1 MKNENNIEVLNEEI
15 QEILGTPPGWILR
28 FGTLIFFIVIVV
40 LIWLSYWIQYPDVV
54 VSEIIVSFND
64 PPSKLISPKSGYL
77 NKLHAVN
84 NQKVKKGQL
93 LISYNSEANYQDVL
107 SLYEKL
113 LQVKQTNQST
123 ILSLSFSENYSI
135 GELQKYLFQFLDK
148 QNQYSL
154 RVKGISEVT
163 NKSDKQKQ
171 ISSLENGIE
180 YSTNLRDNLAVQIE
194 NTQIQLKNEEAMVKM
209 DKLSQSELN
218 KTRDKLTVLS
228 SNLNATEAEIKDKQ
242 FKISNLRSDLVNLS
256 VSSEKGREV
265 ALSEMNAAFVQFKSN
280 VSQWI
285 SSHLIISPTDGTVQ
299 VTNKFLK
306 SGQYVNKDE
315 PLLIIIPPQSN
326 KMKGIMNVPFNESG
340 NIKRNQLVLVRL
352 NSYPSSKFGIIQGKV
367 ASSSS
372 IALEEDGKLVSPVTV
387 YFENGLVTTTGYK
400 VSTKKELSGMARII
414 TQNKRFIQRLF

>member
-28 FGTLIFFIVIVV
+28 FGTLIFLIVIVV

-64 PPSKLISPKSGYL
+64 PPSKLISTKSGYL
-77 NKLHAVN
+77 NKLHVVH

-113 LQVKQTNQST
+113 LQVKQTNQSS

-180 YSTNLRDNLAVQIE
+180 YSINLRDNLAVQIE

-228 SNLNATEAEIKDKQ
+228 SNLNATEAEMKDKQ
-242 FKISNLRSDLVNLS
+242 FKISNLKSDLVNLS

-352 NSYPSSKFGIIQGKV
+352 NSYPSSKYGIIEGKV

-387 YFENGLVTTTGYK
+387 YFENGLVTTTGYR

>member
-113 LQVKQTNQST
+113 LQVKQTNQSS
-123 ILSLSFSENYSI
+123 ILSLSFGENYSI

-163 NKSDKQKQ
+163 NKRDKQKQ

-242 FKISNLRSDLVNLS
+242 FKISNLKSDLVNLS

-326 KMKGIMNVPFNESG
+326 MMKGIMNVPFNESG

-352 NSYPSSKFGIIQGKV
+352 NSYPSSKYGIIQGKV
-367 ASSSS
+367 SSSSS

>member
-28 FGTLIFFIVIVV
+28 FGTLIFLIVIVV

-64 PPSKLISPKSGYL
+64 PPSKLISTKSGYL
-77 NKLHAVN
+77 NKLHVVH

-113 LQVKQTNQST
+113 LQVKQTNQSS

-352 NSYPSSKFGIIQGKV
+352 NSYPSSKFGIIEGKV

-372 IALEEDGKLVSPVTV
+372 IALEEDEKLISPVTI
-387 YFENGLVTTTGYK
+387 YFKNGLVTTTGYK

>member
-1 MKNENNIEVLNEEI
+1 
-15 QEILGTPPGWILR
+15 
-28 FGTLIFFIVIVV
+28 
-40 LIWLSYWIQYPDVV
+40 
-54 VSEIIVSFND
+54 
-64 PPSKLISPKSGYL
+64 
-77 NKLHAVN
+77 
-84 NQKVKKGQL
+84 
-93 LISYNSEANYQDVL
+93 
-107 SLYEKL
+107 
-113 LQVKQTNQST
+113 
-123 ILSLSFSENYSI
+123 
-135 GELQKYLFQFLDK
+135 
-148 QNQYSL
+148 
-154 RVKGISEVT
+154 
-163 NKSDKQKQ
+163 
-171 ISSLENGIE
+171 
-180 YSTNLRDNLAVQIE
+180 
-194 NTQIQLKNEEAMVKM
+194 MVKM

-228 SNLNATEAEIKDKQ
+228 SNLNATEVEIKDKQ
-242 FKISNLRSDLVNLS
+242 FKINNLRSDLASLRVN
-256 VSSEKGREV
+256 SEKGREV

-326 KMKGIMNVPFNESG
+326 KMKGLMNVPFTESG
-340 NIKRNQLVLVRL
+340 NIKRNQLVLVKL
-352 NSYPSSKFGIIQGKV
+352 NSYPSSKYGIIEGKV

-387 YFENGLVTTTGYK
+387 YFENGLVTTTGYM

>member
-113 LQVKQTNQST
+113 LQVKQTNQSS

-285 SSHLIISPTDGTVQ
+285 SSHLIISPTDGMVQ

-400 VSTKKELSGMARII
+400 VPTKKELSGMARII

>member
-28 FGTLIFFIVIVV
+28 FGTLIFLIVIVV

-64 PPSKLISPKSGYL
+64 PPTKLISPKSGYL
-77 NKLHAVN
+77 NKLHTVH
-84 NQKVKKGQL
+84 NQKVKKGKL

-113 LQVKQTNQST
+113 IEVKQTNQQS
-123 ILSLSFSENYSI
+123 ILSLSFTENYSI
-135 GELQKYLFQFLDK
+135 GELQKSLSQFLDK
-148 QNQYSL
+148 QKQYNL
-154 RVKGISEVT
+154 KVKGITEVT
-163 NKSDKQKQ
+163 YKSDKQKQ
-171 ISSLENGIE
+171 IISLENGIE
-180 YSTNLRDNLAVQIE
+180 YSSNLRDNLAVQID
-194 NTQIQLKNEEAMVKM
+194 NIQIQMKNEEAMVKM

-242 FKISNLRSDLVNLS
+242 FKISNLRTDLVNLS
-256 VSSEKGREV
+256 VNNEKGREV
-265 ALSEMNAAFVQFKSN
+265 ALSEMNAAFIQFKSN

-340 NIKRNQLVLVRL
+340 NIKKNQLVLVRL
-352 NSYPSSKFGIIQGKV
+352 NSYPSSKYGIIQGKV
-367 ASSSS
+367 ALSSN
-372 IALEEDGKLVSPVTV
+372 IALEENAKLVSPVTV
-387 YFENGLVTTTGYK
+387 YFENGLITTTGYK

>member
-77 NKLHAVN
+77 NKLHAVH

-242 FKISNLRSDLVNLS
+242 FKISNLKSDLVNLS

-285 SSHLIISPTDGTVQ
+285 SSHLIISPTDRAIQ

-326 KMKGIMNVPFNESG
+326 MMKGIMNVPFNESG

>member
-28 FGTLIFFIVIVV
+28 FGTLIFLIVIVV

-77 NKLHAVN
+77 NKLHIVH

-113 LQVKQTNQST
+113 LQVKQTNQSS

-242 FKISNLRSDLVNLS
+242 FKISNLRSDLANLS
-256 VSSEKGREV
+256 VNFEKGREV

-285 SSHLIISPTDGTVQ
+285 SSHLIISPTDGMVQ

-372 IALEEDGKLVSPVTV
+372 IALEEDEKLVSPVTV

>member
-1 MKNENNIEVLNEEI
+1 MKNESNIEVLNEEI

-54 VSEIIVSFND
+54 VSEIIVSFNN
-64 PPSKLISPKSGYL
+64 PPTKLISTKSGYI
-77 NKLHAVN
+77 NKLHAVH

-93 LISYNSEANYQDVL
+93 LISYNSEANYKDVL

-113 LQVKQTNQST
+113 LQVKQTNQSS
-123 ILSLSFSENYSI
+123 ILSLSFTENYSI
-135 GELQKYLFQFLDK
+135 GELQKYLFQFLEK
-148 QNQYSL
+148 QKQYSL
-154 RVKGISEVT
+154 RVKGISEIT
-163 NKSDKQKQ
+163 DISDKQKQ

-180 YSTNLRDNLAVQIE
+180 YSTNLRDNLAVQID

-242 FKISNLRSDLVNLS
+242 FKISNLRSDLAGLRVN
-256 VSSEKGREV
+256 SEKGREV
-265 ALSEMNAAFVQFKSN
+265 ALSEMNATFVQFKSN

-285 SSHLIISPTDGTVQ
+285 SSHLIISPIDGTIQ

-326 KMKGIMNVPFNESG
+326 KMKGLMNVPFTESG
-340 NIKRNQLVLVRL
+340 NIKRNQLVLVNL
-352 NSYPSSKFGIIQGKV
+352 NSYPSSKYGIIQGKV

-387 YFENGLVTTTGYK
+387 YLENGLVTTTGYK

-414 TQNKRFIQRLF
+414 TQNKRFIQRIF

>member
-28 FGTLIFFIVIVV
+28 FGTLIFLIVIVV

-113 LQVKQTNQST
+113 LQVKQTNQSS

-265 ALSEMNAAFVQFKSN
+265 ALSEMNTAFVQFKSN

-285 SSHLIISPTDGTVQ
+285 SSHLIISPTDGMVQ
-299 VTNKFLK
+299 VTNKYLK

>member
-64 PPSKLISPKSGYL
+64 PPLKLISPKSGYL

-242 FKISNLRSDLVNLS
+242 FKISNLKSDLVNLS

-352 NSYPSSKFGIIQGKV
+352 NSYPSSKYGIIQGKV
-367 ASSSS
+367 SSSSS

-400 VSTKKELSGMARII
+400 VPTKKELSGMARII

>member
-28 FGTLIFFIVIVV
+28 FGTLIFLIVIVV

-77 NKLHAVN
+77 NKLHAVH

-113 LQVKQTNQST
+113 LQVKQTNQSS

-285 SSHLIISPTDGTVQ
+285 SSHLIISPTDGMVQ

-372 IALEEDGKLVSPVTV
+372 IALEEDEKLVSPVTV
-387 YFENGLVTTTGYK
+387 YFENGLVTTTGYR

>member
-1 MKNENNIEVLNEEI
+1 MKNVNNIEVLNEEI

-28 FGTLIFFIVIVV
+28 FGTLIFLIVIVV

-77 NKLHAVN
+77 NKLHAVH

-113 LQVKQTNQST
+113 LQVKQTNQSS

-154 RVKGISEVT
+154 RVKGIFEVT

-180 YSTNLRDNLAVQIE
+180 YSINLRDNLAVQIE

-242 FKISNLRSDLVNLS
+242 FKISNLKSDLVNLS

-285 SSHLIISPTDGTVQ
+285 SSHLIISPIDGTVQ

-326 KMKGIMNVPFNESG
+326 KMKGIINVPFNESG

-352 NSYPSSKFGIIQGKV
+352 NSYPSSKYGIIEGKV

-387 YFENGLVTTTGYK
+387 YFENGLVTTTGYR

>member
-40 LIWLSYWIQYPDVV
+40 LIWLSYWIQYPDIVS
-54 VSEIIVSFND
+54 SEIIVSFND
-64 PPSKLISPKSGYL
+64 PPTKLISPKSGYL
-77 NKLHAVN
+77 NKLHAVH
-84 NQKVKKGQL
+84 NQKIKKGQL
-93 LISYNSEANYQDVL
+93 LISYTSEANYKDVL

-113 LQVKQTNQST
+113 LQVKQTEESS
-123 ILSLSFSENYSI
+123 ILSLSFTENYSI

-148 QNQYSL
+148 QKQYNL
-154 RVKGISEVT
+154 RVKGIAEVT
-163 NKSDKQKQ
+163 SKRDKQKQ
-171 ISSLENGIE
+171 IISLENGIA
-180 YSTNLRDNLAVQIE
+180 YSTNLRDNLIVQID
-194 NTQIQLKNEEAMVKM
+194 NTQIQIKNEEAMVKM

-218 KTRDKLTVLS
+218 KTRDKLTVLT

-242 FKISNLRSDLVNLS
+242 FSISNLKSELVNLS
-256 VSSEKGREV
+256 FSNEKGREV
-265 ALSEMNAAFVQFKSN
+265 ALLEMNAAFVQFKSN

-285 SSHLIISPTDGTVQ
+285 SLNLIISPSEGTVQ

-340 NIKRNQLVLVRL
+340 SIKRNQVVLVKL
-352 NSYPSSKFGIIQGKV
+352 NSYPSAKYGIIQGKV

-372 IALEEDGKLVSPVTV
+372 IALEDNEKLVSPVTV

-400 VSTKKELSGMARII
+400 VSTKKELSGTARII

>member
-28 FGTLIFFIVIVV
+28 FGTLIFLIVIVV

-113 LQVKQTNQST
+113 LQVKQTNQSS

-218 KTRDKLTVLS
+218 KTRDKLTLLS

-242 FKISNLRSDLVNLS
+242 FKISNLKSDLVNLS

-285 SSHLIISPTDGTVQ
+285 SSHLIISPTDGMVQ

-372 IALEEDGKLVSPVTV
+372 IALEEDEKLVSPVTV

>member
-28 FGTLIFFIVIVV
+28 FGTLIFLIVIVI

-64 PPSKLISPKSGYL
+64 PPSKLISTKSGYL
-77 NKLHAVN
+77 NKLHVVH

-113 LQVKQTNQST
+113 LQVKQTNQSS
-123 ILSLSFSENYSI
+123 ILSLSFSENYNI

-242 FKISNLRSDLVNLS
+242 FKISNLRSDLVGLS
-256 VSSEKGREV
+256 VSSVKGREV

-352 NSYPSSKFGIIQGKV
+352 NSYPSSKYGIIEGKV

-372 IALEEDGKLVSPVTV
+372 IALEEDEKLISPVTI

>member
-77 NKLHAVN
+77 NKLHAVH

-113 LQVKQTNQST
+113 LQVKQTNLST

-171 ISSLENGIE
+171 IISLENGIE

-194 NTQIQLKNEEAMVKM
+194 NTQIQLRNEEAMVKM

-242 FKISNLRSDLVNLS
+242 FKISNLKSDLVNLS

-285 SSHLIISPTDGTVQ
+285 SSHLIISPTDGMVQ